1 MRRFD
6 KKKNIKKANL
16 ILETRRLVE
25 QANPMD
31 VFNKV
36 KASMLSQ
43 GKLTAYDGALDER
56 YVELETGVGVIGL
69 YCEFDIEGEAS
80 GENRPATR
88 LQPAES
94 IDFDYAFKLEFVTL
108 VGDSYDDNNTKL
120 RTEADVLFSDE
131 NGEPVNLLS
140 VLGDDLKK
148 KIEWDYLHGRWDE
161 DVVFDEV
168 YPEDERGYKPG
179 NGLRF

>member
-31 VFNKV
+31 V
-36 KASMLSQ
+36 
-43 GKLTAYDGALDER
+43 ER

-88 LQPAES
+88 LDPAES

-108 VGDSYDDNNTKL
+108 VGDSYDDNNNKL
-120 RTEADVLFSDE
+120 RTQADVLFSDE
-131 NGEPVNLLS
+131 NGEPINFLS

-161 DVVFDEV
+161 DLVWDEWYVEDDGFDE
-168 YPEDERGYKPG
+168 D
-179 NGLRF
+179 LL